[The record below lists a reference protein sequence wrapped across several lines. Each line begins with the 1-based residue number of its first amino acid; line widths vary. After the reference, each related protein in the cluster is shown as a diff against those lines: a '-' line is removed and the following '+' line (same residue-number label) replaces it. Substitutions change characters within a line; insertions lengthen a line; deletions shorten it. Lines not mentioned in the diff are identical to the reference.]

1 MIQFEKITFNRET
14 VLDSNQ
20 RLCKDK
26 YIPVPIFNDEV
37 HSIYNILSNYMKVTI
52 IFWHILT
59 LILN

>member
-52 IFWHILT
+52 IF
-59 LILN
+59 